1 MVAKISFGS
10 SLYGAL
16 AYNGEKINKEE
27 GKLLATNKIFD
38 DCSGKTSIANALRD
52 FQRYLSPHIRT
63 EKPVVHI
70 SLNPH
75 PDDVLTD
82 MDMENIAREYLERMG
97 YGNQPYMVYKHEDI
111 DRHHMHIVTIQVDE
125 NGKCL
130 DSRYNYH
137 RSKAITSDLEEK
149 YNLHKAD
156 RKQRQADNPLRK
168 VDASQG
174 NVKKQVAN
182 TVKSLCATYRFQS
195 LGEYRALL
203 SLYNIS
209 LEEVID
215 RHHMHIVTIQ
225 VDENGKCLD
234 SRYNYHRSK
243 AITSDLEEKYNLHKA
258 DRKQRQAD
266 NPLRK
271 VDASQGNVKKQV
283 ANTVKSL
290 CATYRF
296 QSLGE
301 YRALLSLY
309 NISLEEVR
317 GEVGGREY
325 HGFVYS
331 ATDGQG
337 NKVGNPFKASKID
350 KSVGVEAI
358 EKRFAYS
365 TKKFKEEKKLSEM
378 TKHSV
383 EAVLKQTYH
392 KDKFVELLKAKGI
405 DVVFRHTADGRIY
418 GATFIDHR
426 TQSVFN
432 GSRLGTNLS
441 ANALQEHFTLPYE
454 NEQPIPLAIPKEED
468 SGLEQELQGSGLFDE
483 YGSGLGLMAGNGS
496 SNEAQEAAFDRE
508 LRRKKKKRK
517 GRNL

>member
-1 MVAKISFGS
+1 
-10 SLYGAL
+10 
-16 AYNGEKINKEE
+16 
-27 GKLLATNKIFD
+27 
-38 DCSGKTSIANALRD
+38 
-52 FQRYLSPHIRT
+52 
-63 EKPVVHI
+63 
-70 SLNPH
+70 
-75 PDDVLTD
+75 
-82 MDMENIAREYLERMG
+82 
-97 YGNQPYMVYKHEDI
+97 MVYKHEDI
-111 DRHHMHIVTIQVDE
+111 DRHHMHIVTIRVDE
-125 NGKCL
+125 NGRCL

-137 RSKAITSDLEEK
+137 RSKAIT
-149 YNLHKAD
+149 
-156 RKQRQADNPLRK
+156 R
-168 VDASQG
+168 
-174 NVKKQVAN
+174 
-182 TVKSLCATYRFQS
+182 
-195 LGEYRALL
+195 
-203 SLYNIS
+203 
-209 LEEVID
+209 
-215 RHHMHIVTIQ
+215 
-225 VDENGKCLD
+225 
-234 SRYNYHRSK
+234 
-243 AITSDLEEKYNLHKA
+243 DLEEKYNLHKA

-350 KSVGVEAI
+350 KSVGVGAI
-358 EKRFAYS
+358 EKWFAYS
-365 TKKFKEEKKLSEM
+365 AKKFKEDKKLSEM
-378 TKHSV
+378 TRHSV

-454 NEQPIPLAIPKEED
+454 NEQPIPLTIQRKMVQSQNKSVTILACSMNTAAVLDLCLEEV
-468 SGLEQELQGSGLFDE
+468 LQMKHRKLHLTESCVERRRNEKGEAFNRIIRVAFL
-483 YGSGLGLMAGNGS
+483 YNGES
-496 SNEAQEAAFDRE
+496 LPSIKNNLYNFKTEKQWH
-508 LRRKKKKRK
+508 KKTI
-517 GRNL
+517 

>member
-1 MVAKISFGS
+1 
-10 SLYGAL
+10 
-16 AYNGEKINKEE
+16 
-27 GKLLATNKIFD
+27 
-38 DCSGKTSIANALRD
+38 
-52 FQRYLSPHIRT
+52 
-63 EKPVVHI
+63 
-70 SLNPH
+70 
-75 PDDVLTD
+75 
-82 MDMENIAREYLERMG
+82 
-97 YGNQPYMVYKHEDI
+97 MVYKHEDI
-111 DRHHMHIVTIQVDE
+111 DRHHMHIVTIRVDE

-137 RSKAITSDLEEK
+137 RSKAITRDLEEK

-168 VDASQG
+168 VD
-174 NVKKQVAN
+174 
-182 TVKSLCATYRFQS
+182 
-195 LGEYRALL
+195 
-203 SLYNIS
+203 I
-209 LEEVID
+209 
-215 RHHMHIVTIQ
+215 
-225 VDENGKCLD
+225 
-234 SRYNYHRSK
+234 
-243 AITSDLEEKYNLHKA
+243 
-258 DRKQRQAD
+258 
-266 NPLRK
+266 
-271 VDASQGNVKKQV
+271 SQGNVKKQV

-331 ATDGQG
+331 ATDGLG

-378 TKHSV
+378 TRHSV

-432 GSRLGTNLS
+432 GSRLGANLS
-441 ANALQEHFTLPYE
+441 ANAIQEHFTLPYE
-454 NEQPIPLAIPKEED
+454 NEQPIPLTIPKED
-468 SGLEQELQGSGLFDE
+468 GTMPEQEYHGSGLFDE
-483 YGSGLGLMAGNGS
+483 YGSGLGFMAGGGP
-496 SNEAQEAAFDRE
+496 SNEAQEVAFDIE

>member
-1 MVAKISFGS
+1 M
-10 SLYGAL
+10 
-16 AYNGEKINKEE
+16 EE
-27 GKLLATNKIFD
+27 G
-38 DCSGKTSIANALRD
+38 
-52 FQRYLSPHIRT
+52 
-63 EKPVVHI
+63 
-70 SLNPH
+70 
-75 PDDVLTD
+75 
-82 MDMENIAREYLERMG
+82 
-97 YGNQPYMVYKHEDI
+97 
-111 DRHHMHIVTIQVDE
+111 VDE
-125 NGKCL
+125 APGEVDL
-130 DSRYNYH
+130 GGAPLVHGVVVDGFDGVEGLVL
-137 RSKAITSDLEEK
+137 AELEETHQK
-149 YNLHKAD
+149 
-156 RKQRQADNPLRK
+156 
-168 VDASQG
+168 G
-174 NVKKQVAN
+174 
-182 TVKSLCATYRFQS
+182 
-195 LGEYRALL
+195 
-203 SLYNIS
+203 
-209 LEEVID
+209 
-215 RHHMHIVTIQ
+215 
-225 VDENGKCLD
+225 
-234 SRYNYHRSK
+234 
-243 AITSDLEEKYNLHKA
+243 
-258 DRKQRQAD
+258 
-266 NPLRK
+266 
-271 VDASQGNVKKQV
+271 
-283 ANTVKSL
+283 
-290 CATYRF
+290 RF

-365 TKKFKEEKKLSEM
+365 AKKFKEDKKLSEM

-383 EAVLKQTYH
+383 EAVLKQTYN

-432 GSRLGTNLS
+432 GSRLGKNLS

-454 NEQPIPLAIPKEED
+454 NEQPIPLTIQKEDGTMPE
-468 SGLEQELQGSGLFDE
+468 LEYHGSGLFDE

-496 SNEAQEAAFDRE
+496 SNEAQETAFDRE

>member
-52 FQRYLSPHIRT
+52 FQRYLSLHIRT

-111 DRHHMHIVTIQVDE
+111 DRHHMHIVTIRVDE

-137 RSKAITSDLEEK
+137 RSKAITRDLEEK

-156 RKQRQADNPLRK
+156 RKQRLADNPLRK
-168 VDASQG
+168 VDVSQG

-182 TVKSLCATYRFQS
+182 TVKSLCA
-195 LGEYRALL
+195 
-203 SLYNIS
+203 I
-209 LEEVID
+209 
-215 RHHMHIVTIQ
+215 
-225 VDENGKCLD
+225 
-234 SRYNYHRSK
+234 
-243 AITSDLEEKYNLHKA
+243 
-258 DRKQRQAD
+258 
-266 NPLRK
+266 
-271 VDASQGNVKKQV
+271 
-283 ANTVKSL
+283 
-290 CATYRF
+290 YRF

-350 KSVGVEAI
+350 NSVGVEAI

-365 TKKFKEEKKLSEM
+365 AKKFKEDKKLSEM

-383 EAVLKQTYH
+383 EAVLKQTYN

-454 NEQPIPLAIPKEED
+454 NEQPILLTIPEE
-468 SGLEQELQGSGLFDE
+468 
-483 YGSGLGLMAGNGS
+483 Y
-496 SNEAQEAAFDRE
+496 
-508 LRRKKKKRK
+508 
-517 GRNL
+517 

>member
-38 DCSGKTSIANALRD
+38 DCSGKTCITNALRD
-52 FQRYLSPHIRT
+52 FQRYLSPYIRT
-63 EKPVVHI
+63 ENPVVHI

-97 YGNQPYMVYKHEDI
+97 YGNQPYLVYKHEDI
-111 DRHHMHIVTIQVDE
+111 DRHHMHIVTIRVDE

-137 RSKAITSDLEEK
+137 RSKAITRDLEEK

-156 RKQRQADNPLRK
+156 RKQRQTDNPLRK
-168 VDASQG
+168 VD
-174 NVKKQVAN
+174 V
-182 TVKSLCATYRFQS
+182 
-195 LGEYRALL
+195 
-203 SLYNIS
+203 
-209 LEEVID
+209 
-215 RHHMHIVTIQ
+215 
-225 VDENGKCLD
+225 
-234 SRYNYHRSK
+234 
-243 AITSDLEEKYNLHKA
+243 
-258 DRKQRQAD
+258 
-266 NPLRK
+266 
-271 VDASQGNVKKQV
+271 SQGNVKKQV

-331 ATDGQG
+331 ATD
-337 NKVGNPFKASKID
+337 AS
-350 KSVGVEAI
+350 
-358 EKRFAYS
+358 S
-365 TKKFKEEKKLSEM
+365 T
-378 TKHSV
+378 
-383 EAVLKQTYH
+383 
-392 KDKFVELLKAKGI
+392 
-405 DVVFRHTADGRIY
+405 
-418 GATFIDHR
+418 
-426 TQSVFN
+426 
-432 GSRLGTNLS
+432 
-441 ANALQEHFTLPYE
+441 
-454 NEQPIPLAIPKEED
+454 
-468 SGLEQELQGSGLFDE
+468 
-483 YGSGLGLMAGNGS
+483 S
-496 SNEAQEAAFDRE
+496 S
-508 LRRKKKKRK
+508 L
-517 GRNL
+517 

>member
-63 EKPVVHI
+63 EKSVVHI

-82 MDMENIAREYLERMG
+82 IEMENIAREYLERMG

-111 DRHHMHIVTIQVDE
+111 DRHHMHIVTIRVDE

-137 RSKAITSDLEEK
+137 KSKTITRDLEMK
-149 YNLHKAD
+149 YNLNKAD
-156 RKQRQADNPLRK
+156 RKQRRFDNPLRK

-203 SLYNIS
+203 SLYNI
-209 LEEVID
+209 
-215 RHHMHIVTIQ
+215 
-225 VDENGKCLD
+225 
-234 SRYNYHRSK
+234 
-243 AITSDLEEKYNLHKA
+243 
-258 DRKQRQAD
+258 
-266 NPLRK
+266 P
-271 VDASQGNVKKQV
+271 
-283 ANTVKSL
+283 
-290 CATYRF
+290 
-296 QSLGE
+296 
-301 YRALLSLY
+301 
-309 NISLEEVR
+309 LEEVR

-337 NKVGNPFKASKID
+337 YKFGNPFKASKID
-350 KSVGVEAI
+350 KSVGAEAI

-365 TKKFKEEKKLSEM
+365 AKKFKEDKKLSEM

-383 EAVLKQTYH
+383 EAVLKQTYN
-392 KDKFVELLKAKGI
+392 KDKFVELL
-405 DVVFRHTADGRIY
+405 
-418 GATFIDHR
+418 
-426 TQSVFN
+426 
-432 GSRLGTNLS
+432 
-441 ANALQEHFTLPYE
+441 PY
-454 NEQPIPLAIPKEED
+454 
-468 SGLEQELQGSGLFDE
+468 S
-483 YGSGLGLMAGNGS
+483 
-496 SNEAQEAAFDRE
+496 
-508 LRRKKKKRK
+508 
-517 GRNL
+517 